1 MQFGLLAGERIQAR
15 NLTLMGIESYVTA
28 TRTLESTGM
37 PLHVC
42 AELLAESYCVLKGLQ
57 IVNRHSAVRIK
68 NLGTNVG
75 KGHDLAFEA
84 RANSPLALT
93 SSFP

>member
-1 MQFGLLAGERIQAR
+1 MKFGERDVQFVFGENTVLKLGEWR
-15 NLTLMGIESYVTA
+15 IESLADENGKKFPGYVSDMT
-28 TRTLESTGM
+28 TWI
-37 PLHVC
+37 
-42 AELLAESYCVLKGLQ
+42 GLQ
-57 IVNRHSAVRIK
+57 VVNRHSAVRIK

>member
-1 MQFGLLAGERIQAR
+1 MTTWI
-15 NLTLMGIESYVTA
+15 
-28 TRTLESTGM
+28 
-37 PLHVC
+37 
-42 AELLAESYCVLKGLQ
+42 GLQ
-57 IVNRHSAVRIK
+57 VVNRHSAVRIK

-75 KGHDLAFEA
+75 KGMTDDLAFEA